1 MLETN
6 YLLKYYLLLIA
17 LYNLKTKIILY
28 KMDLL
33 TFIIIPIITF
43 FIGVSGII
51 FNKKNA
57 ILILT
62 SVELMLLAI
71 NFIFLVSSVYLDD
84 RIGQIFALLILTVA
98 AAESSVGLGL
108 LVVYYRIQGSVSI
121 ESINLMRGKLTL
133 FFFV

>member
-6 YLLKYYLLLIA
+6 YLLRYYLLLIA
-17 LYNLKTKIILY
+17 FYNLKTKIILY

-57 ILILT
+57 ILILI

-121 ESINLMRGKLTL
+121 ESINLMRG
-133 FFFV
+133 

>member
-1 MLETN
+1 
-6 YLLKYYLLLIA
+6 
-17 LYNLKTKIILY
+17 
-28 KMDLL
+28 MDLL
-33 TFIIIPIITF
+33 TFIIIPTITF

-57 ILILT
+57 ILILI

-98 AAESSVGLGL
+98 AAESSIGLGL
-108 LVVYYRIQGSVSI
+108 LVVYYRR
-121 ESINLMRGKLTL
+121 L
-133 FFFV
+133 

>member
-57 ILILT
+57 ILILI

-84 RIGQIFALLILTVA
+84 RIGQIFALLIITVA

-121 ESINLMRGKLTL
+121 ESINLMRG
-133 FFFV
+133 

>member
-1 MLETN
+1 
-6 YLLKYYLLLIA
+6 
-17 LYNLKTKIILY
+17 
-28 KMDLL
+28 MDLL
-33 TFIIIPIITF
+33 TFIIIPTITF

-57 ILILT
+57 ILILI

-98 AAESSVGLGL
+98 AAESSIGLGL
-108 LVVYYRIQGSVSI
+108 LVVYYRIKGSVSI
-121 ESINLMRGKLTL
+121 ESINLMRG
-133 FFFV
+133 

>member
-1 MLETN
+1 MLETS
-6 YLLKYYLLLIA
+6 YPLGYCLLSIE

-33 TFIIIPIITF
+33 TFIIIPTITF
-43 FIGVSGII
+43 FIGISGII

-57 ILILT
+57 ILVLI

-98 AAESSVGLGL
+98 AAESSIGLGL

-121 ESINLMRGKLTL
+121 ESINLMRG
-133 FFFV
+133 